1 MRMNETMNNKEIA
14 VAVIVLATITG
25 AYYYWRRR
33 EIKKE
38 EQLKPRKE
46 PENERELLEQV
57 FEDLLKNSDWKN
69 ERDFQGRMT
78 KEYINR
84 AKCLEWMSYLPVDL
98 EGIMERLAD
107 YEMLEVFEK
116 ELEKKYKKES

>member
-1 MRMNETMNNKEIA
+1 MNETMNNKEIA

-38 EQLKPRKE
+38 EQPKPRKE

-57 FEDLLKNSDWKN
+57 FEDLLKNGDWKN

-98 EGIMERLAD
+98 EGIMERLKE

>member
-1 MRMNETMNNKEIA
+1 MNETMNNKEIA

-33 EIKKE
+33 ESKKE
-38 EQLKPRKE
+38 EQPKPRKE

-57 FEDLLKNSDWKN
+57 FEDLLKNGDWKN

-98 EGIMERLAD
+98 EGIMERLTD

>member
-1 MRMNETMNNKEIA
+1 MNETMNNKGIA

-38 EQLKPRKE
+38 EQQPKPRKE

-98 EGIMERLAD
+98 EGIMERLAE
-107 YEMLEVFEK
+107 YEMLEEFEK

>member
-1 MRMNETMNNKEIA
+1 MNETMNNKEIA

-33 EIKKE
+33 ESKKE
-38 EQLKPRKE
+38 EQPKPRKE

-98 EGIMERLAD
+98 EGIMERLKE
-107 YEMLEVFEK
+107 YKMLEVFEK

>member
-1 MRMNETMNNKEIA
+1 MNETMNNKEIA